1 MVYWWPSS
9 LYDQGTGGTGG
20 TGLNSLFT
28 VSQTA
33 MSGMYTPTSIW
44 WSGTGAATTTVTTS
58 TWSSTPATTSIY
70 YQQQMQRASMLQ
82 QMSQYQQPFIDRDEV
97 ARRLYGNLMGN
108 TAPREE
114 RQVMAAPAILRAR
127 EAPVALRARDLLI
140 SFLSDDQ
147 RRTYEEHNWFIVV
160 GGRSGRRYRINGG
173 TYAGNVDLLAANDN
187 NKVEA
192 RFCGHCDAS
201 IPLGDQLLAQKVM
214 LEVDEPAYI
223 ALANRRAA

>member
-1 MVYWWPSS
+1 MVWWRSMVGG
-9 LYDQGTGGTGG
+9 QGTAGEWY
-20 TGLNSLFT
+20 NNRY
-28 VSQTA
+28 SQTA
-33 MSGMYTPTSIW
+33 TSSTLTTPTIW
-44 WSGTGAATTTVTTS
+44 WSHTGTSTPTFTTS
-58 TWSSTPATTSIY
+58 TWSSASTATTSIY
-70 YQQQMQRASMLQ
+70 NEQQRRMQMFE
-82 QMSQYQQPFIDRDEV
+82 QP
-97 ARRLYGNLMGN
+97 
-108 TAPREE
+108 APRREE
-114 RQVMAAPAILRAR
+114 RQIMAAPAILRAR
-127 EAPVALRARDLLI
+127 EAPVAQRARELLL
-140 SFLSDDQ
+140 SFLSEEQ
-147 RRTYEEHNWFIVV
+147 RRTYEGHGWFIVV